1 MTSILFRS
9 SQRQPTLTMIE
20 ISHLSKTFGPDQPVL
35 QDLDLKIGTGEI
47 VTIFG
52 PNGCGKST
60 LLNILAGFIEPDKGS
75 GVQFSNKA
83 DAFGIGYVFQN
94 HADTLL
100 PWLNVRDNIAFPLKI
115 RGLSSDEISEKVRAR
130 LGQFRLENLS
140 DRFVYELSGGQRQL
154 VAIARA
160 MVYEPDLLI
169 LDEPFSQLDFSVA
182 RGIWTQLWE
191 MWRAEPVTTL
201 CVSHN
206 VDEAVFLG
214 ERVCVMS
221 ARPGRV
227 IEDVGVPLSKDRSLS
242 LLTSE
247 EFLSARNRVLEAF
260 AQGAP
265 A

>member
-1 MTSILFRS
+1 
-9 SQRQPTLTMIE
+9 MIE
-20 ISHLSKTFGPDQPVL
+20 ISHLSKTFGPDRPVL
-35 QDLDLKIGTGEI
+35 RDLGLKIEIGEI

-60 LLNILAGFIEPDKGS
+60 LLNILAGLVEPDKGS
-75 GVQFSNKA
+75 VVRFSNQTDNFA
-83 DAFGIGYVFQN
+83 VGYVFQN
-94 HADTLL
+94 HADSLL

-115 RGLSSDEISEKVRAR
+115 RGLSSGEIGEKV
-130 LGQFRLENLS
+130 GTRLEQFSLAKLS
-140 DRFVYELSGGQRQL
+140 GRFVYELSGGQQQL

-169 LDEPFSQLDFSVA
+169 LDEPFSHLDFSVA
-182 RGIWTQLWE
+182 REIWTQLWE
-191 MWRAEPVTTL
+191 MWRTEPVTTL

-227 IEDVGVPLSKDRSLS
+227 IEDVDVPLSKDRSLS

-247 EFLSARNRVLEAF
+247 AFLTARNRVLEAF
-260 AQGAP
+260 SQGAP
-265 A
+265 T

>member
-1 MTSILFRS
+1 
-9 SQRQPTLTMIE
+9 MIE
-20 ISHLSKTFGPDQPVL
+20 ISRLSKTFGSDPPVL
-35 QDLDLKIGTGEI
+35 QDLELQIGTGEI

-60 LLNILAGFIEPDKGS
+60 LLNILAGLIKPNQGS
-75 GVQFSNKA
+75 VVRLSVEMDHFSV
-83 DAFGIGYVFQN
+83 GYVFQN
-94 HADTLL
+94 HADSLL
-100 PWLNVRDNIAFPLKI
+100 PWLSVRDNIAFPLKI
-115 RGLSSDEISEKVRAR
+115 RGLSSNEIDEKVEPR
-130 LGQFRLENLS
+130 LEQFRLENHS
-140 DRFVYELSGGQRQL
+140 ERFVYELSGGQQQL

-160 MVYEPDLLI
+160 MVYEPSLLI

-191 MWRAEPVTTL
+191 MWRREPVTTL

-214 ERVCVMS
+214 QRVCVLS
-221 ARPGRV
+221 KRPGRV
-227 IEDVGVPLSKDRSLS
+227 VDDIGVPLGRDRSLS

-247 EFLSARNRVLEAF
+247 EFFLVRKRVLEAF
-260 AQGAP
+260 ARGAP

>member
-1 MTSILFRS
+1 
-9 SQRQPTLTMIE
+9 MIE
-20 ISHLSKTFGPDQPVL
+20 ISHLSKTFRSDTGDQSVL
-35 QDLDLKIGTGEI
+35 ENFDLEIGMGEV

-60 LLNILAGFIEPDKGS
+60 LLNILAGLIEPNEGSVVRFADKTDNFA
-75 GVQFSNKA
+75 V
-83 DAFGIGYVFQN
+83 GYVFQN
-94 HADTLL
+94 YADTLL
-100 PWLNVRDNIAFPLKI
+100 PWLKVRANIAFPLEI
-115 RGLSSDEISEKVRAR
+115 RKLSSEDIDEKVESR
-130 LGQFRLENLS
+130 LKQFGLEQLGE
-140 DRFVYELSGGQRQL
+140 RFIYELSGGQKQL

-191 MWRAEPVTTL
+191 MWRSEPVTTL

-214 ERVCVMS
+214 ERVCVLS
-221 ARPGRV
+221 TRPGRV
-227 IEDVGVPLSKDRSLS
+227 VEDVSVPLGRDRSLS
-242 LLTSE
+242 LLTSR
-247 EFLSARNRVLEAF
+247 EFFLVRNRVLEAF
-260 AQGAP
+260 ARGAP

>member
-1 MTSILFRS
+1 
-9 SQRQPTLTMIE
+9 MIE
-20 ISHLSKTFGPDQPVL
+20 ISQLTKTFGSDPAGAPAL
-35 QDLDLKIGTGEI
+35 QNLDLKIGTGEI

-60 LLNILAGFIEPDKGS
+60 LLNILAGLIEPNEGS
-75 GVQFSNKA
+75 VVRFSDRRDGFA
-83 DAFGIGYVFQN
+83 VGYVFQN
-94 HADTLL
+94 YDDTLL
-100 PWLNVRDNIAFPLKI
+100 PWLNVRDNIAFPLEI
-115 RGLSSDEISEKVRAR
+115 RGLSSDEIDEKVRP
-130 LGQFRLENLS
+130 RLEQFSLEQHS
-140 DRFVYELSGGQRQL
+140 ERFVYDLSGGQKQL

-160 MVYEPDLLI
+160 MVYEPDLLL

-214 ERVCVMS
+214 ERVCVLS
-221 ARPGRV
+221 TRPGRV
-227 IEDVGVPLSKDRSLS
+227 VEDVSVPLGKDRSLS
-242 LLTSE
+242 LLTSQ
-247 EFLSARNRVLEAF
+247 EFFSIRKRVLEAF
-260 AQGAP
+260 SRGAP

>member
-1 MTSILFRS
+1 
-9 SQRQPTLTMIE
+9 MIE
-20 ISHLSKTFGPDQPVL
+20 ISHLSKSFGADRPVL

-60 LLNILAGFIEPDKGS
+60 LLNILAGFVEPNQGS
-75 GVQFSNKA
+75 VIQFSNKTDDFA
-83 DAFGIGYVFQN
+83 VGYVFQN

-100 PWLNVRDNIAFPLKI
+100 PWLNVRDNVAFPLRI
-115 RGLSSDEISEKVRAR
+115 RGLSSEEIGEKVRPR
-130 LGQFRLENLS
+130 LRQFRLEQLG
-140 DRFVYELSGGQRQL
+140 DRFIYELSGGQQQL

-191 MWRAEPVTTL
+191 MWRVEPVTTL

-214 ERVCVMS
+214 EKVCVMS
-221 ARPGRV
+221 VRPGRV
-227 IEDVGVPLSKDRSLS
+227 VEEIGIPLSKDRSLS
-242 LLTSE
+242 VLTSE
-247 EFLSARNRVLEAF
+247 AFLAARNRVLEAF
-260 AQGAP
+260 SQGAP

>member
-1 MTSILFRS
+1 
-9 SQRQPTLTMIE
+9 MIE
-20 ISHLSKTFGPDQPVL
+20 ISNLSKTFRSDTGDQQVL
-35 QDLDLKIGTGEI
+35 ANIDLRIGRGEV

-60 LLNILAGFIEPDKGS
+60 LLNILACLIEPNEGSVVRFADKTDNFA
-75 GVQFSNKA
+75 V
-83 DAFGIGYVFQN
+83 GYVFQN
-94 HADTLL
+94 YADTLL
-100 PWLNVRDNIAFPLKI
+100 PWLNVRDNVAFPLKI
-115 RGLSSDEISEKVRAR
+115 RRLSPGAIDEKVESR
-130 LGQFRLENLS
+130 LQQFGLEQLS
-140 DRFVYELSGGQRQL
+140 ERFVYELSGGQKQL

-191 MWRAEPVTTL
+191 MWRSEPVTTL

-214 ERVCVMS
+214 ERVCVLS
-221 ARPGRV
+221 KRPGRV
-227 IEDVGVPLSKDRSLS
+227 IKDVSVPLGKDRSLS
-242 LLTSE
+242 LLTSR
-247 EFLSARNRVLEAF
+247 EFVSVRNCVLEAF

>member
-1 MTSILFRS
+1 
-9 SQRQPTLTMIE
+9 MIE
-20 ISHLSKTFGPDQPVL
+20 ISHLSKTFRSDTGEQPIL
-35 QDLDLKIGTGEI
+35 ENFDLKIGTGEV

-60 LLNILAGFIEPDKGS
+60 LLNILAGLIEPNQGS
-75 GVQFSNKA
+75 VVRFA
-83 DAFGIGYVFQN
+83 DRTDDFAVGYVFQN
-94 HADTLL
+94 YADTLL
-100 PWLNVRDNIAFPLKI
+100 PWLNVRDNVAFPLQI
-115 RGLSSDEISEKVRAR
+115 RKLSADEINEKVESR
-130 LGQFRLENLS
+130 LKQFGLEQLGS
-140 DRFVYELSGGQRQL
+140 RFTYELSGGQKQL

-191 MWRAEPVTTL
+191 MWRSEPVTTL

-214 ERVCVMS
+214 ERVCVLS
-221 ARPGRV
+221 TRPGHV
-227 IEDVGVPLSKDRSLS
+227 VEDVSVPLGRNRSLS
-242 LLTSE
+242 LLTSP
-247 EFLSARNRVLEAF
+247 EFFLVRNRVLEAF
-260 AQGAP
+260 AEGAP

>member
-1 MTSILFRS
+1 
-9 SQRQPTLTMIE
+9 MIE
-20 ISHLSKTFGPDQPVL
+20 ISRLTKSFGLDRPVL
-35 QDLDLKIGTGEI
+35 QDLDLTIGTGEI

-60 LLNILAGFIEPDKGS
+60 LLNILAGFFEPDKGS
-75 GVQFSNKA
+75 VVQFSNRA
-83 DAFGIGYVFQN
+83 DKFAVGYVFQN

-115 RGLSSDEISEKVRAR
+115 RGLSADEIGEKVGPR
-130 LGQFRLENLS
+130 LRQFRLEKLS
-140 DRFVYELSGGQRQL
+140 NRFVYELSGGQQQL

-182 RGIWTQLWE
+182 RGIWTQLWD
-191 MWRAEPVTTL
+191 MWRVEPVTTL

-242 LLTSE
+242 MLTSE
-247 EFLSARNRVLEAF
+247 EFLAARNRVLEAF
-260 AQGAP
+260 AEGAP
-265 A
+265 V